1 MAIRVCRSS
10 SDVRTSL
17 GEGRNSSLHVR
28 RFGGHYCIS
37 LARGCSPSSE
47 SGGNAEQHSA
57 VLVVLLHGM
66 TSARLRRR
74 SRSPKRC
81 APLRR
86 QEAGGLEETT
96 PALIADRVLC
106 SEGRC
111 RELNTPRPGARLQR
125 PFDRSANPLAA
136 RRTLRYLH
144 ACSIVIRL
152 GVGWA
157 LPLRRWWNLQ
167 PCGVYCCYTK
177 P

>member
-10 SDVRTSL
+10 SDVRMSL
-17 GEGRNSSLHVR
+17 GERRNSSLHVR

-37 LARGCSPSSE
+37 LARCCSPSSE
-47 SGGNAEQHSA
+47 SGGNAEQHRYCGCA
-57 VLVVLLHGM
+57 PHRM
-66 TSARLRRR
+66 TSARMRRR

-81 APLRR
+81 ASLRR
-86 QEAGGLEETT
+86 QEVGGLEETT
-96 PALIADRVLC
+96 PALIADRVLG

-136 RRTLRYLH
+136 RRTPRYLY
-144 ACSIVIRL
+144 ACSIVIYV